1 MPTPHV
7 GEPPR
12 RVRYRFRRVRK
23 AVDKPQSTG
32 RLPLRATVTTTAWVL
47 VAEEAVRHI
56 TGEPPRRVVRRV
68 SREVVRRVVVR
79 PAAIRLPRLLREAA
93 ADRFLVGPAVE
104 VVADVDKQ
112 YVNLQV

>member
-7 GEPPR
+7 GEPHR

-32 RLPLRATVTTTAWVL
+32 RLPLRATVTTTAWVPE
-47 VAEEAVRHI
+47 AEAVRHI

-68 SREVVRRVVVR
+68 SREVVHRVVAR
-79 PAAIRLPRLLREAA
+79 PAAIRLPRLLHEAA
-93 ADRFLVGPAVE
+93 ADRFLAGPAAE
-104 VVADVDKQ
+104 VVADVDKSI
-112 YVNLQV
+112 NSM

>member
-1 MPTPHV
+1 M
-7 GEPPR
+7 
-12 RVRYRFRRVRK
+12 
-23 AVDKPQSTG
+23 
-32 RLPLRATVTTTAWVL
+32 
-47 VAEEAVRHI
+47 AEEAVRHI
-56 TGEPPRRVVRRV
+56 TGEPPRRAVRRV

-93 ADRFLVGPAVE
+93 ADRFLAGPAVE